1 MGKED
6 KLATKQRWS
15 VTTPLSVHWRSIVL
29 LCLAVTLMGVL
40 LQLMPL
46 LQRYAQQSSPFV
58 IKDETI
64 GLLRTK
70 VLQNTDTGKVSII
83 NQPKYTVPSLG
94 GLEGAQ
100 LMIQVVCQFCA
111 RVPFFPQA
119 SSHVVEVPIKA
130 VRSHFTALHVKE
142 KLGRVLHGKEAISLG
157 GARLLASSLVAF
169 TTYTPIVIP

>member
-100 LMIQVVCQFCA
+100 LMTQVVCQFSPSLLPCS
-111 RVPFFPQA
+111 R
-119 SSHVVEVPIKA
+119 SSHQSSEVPLYRTAREGKA
-130 VRSHFTALHVKE
+130 GPGPAWERGYKSWGCKAL
-142 KLGRVLHGKEAISLG
+142 SQ
-157 GARLLASSLVAF
+157 
-169 TTYTPIVIP
+169 